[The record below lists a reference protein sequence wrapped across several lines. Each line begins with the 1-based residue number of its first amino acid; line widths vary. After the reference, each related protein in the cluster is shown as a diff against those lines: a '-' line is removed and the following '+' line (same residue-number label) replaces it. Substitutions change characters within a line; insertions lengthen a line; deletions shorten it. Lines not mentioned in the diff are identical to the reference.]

1 MNHWTD
7 SAKAKLEEYFARIRQ
22 TLAASG
28 ADVNEVTDDLRRHV
42 EEEVAARQL
51 AVVTEQDVGSIP
63 ARIGAPEMASA
74 PADRKSTPPPAP
86 AARKSPG
93 LSSIVVRILVL
104 LFGVVLPFAT
114 IGFE

>member
-74 PADRKSTPPPAP
+74 LADRKSTPPPAP